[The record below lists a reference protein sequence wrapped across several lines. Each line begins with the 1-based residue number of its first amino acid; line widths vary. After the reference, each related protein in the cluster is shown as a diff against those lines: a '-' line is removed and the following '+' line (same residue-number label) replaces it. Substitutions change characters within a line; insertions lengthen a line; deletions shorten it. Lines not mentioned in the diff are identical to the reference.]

1 MSVKNNVVGFIKNAA
16 IEDLTSTAA
25 GTIGVDSYLTLL
37 NVADNHSMTLPDGTD
52 FGQLKKIYVDTLTAT
67 KSVTLAITS
76 AASTSLNQVVFDA
89 VGETVTLMWVRN
101 QGSTQTDEPTAYWR
115 IIDYVGATIS

>member
-16 IEDLTSTAA
+16 IEDLASTAA

-37 NVADNHSMTLPDGTD
+37 EVADDHAMTLPDGTE
-52 FGQLKKIYVDTLTAT
+52 FGQLKKIYTDTVAAG
-67 KSVTLAITS
+67 KAVTLAITS
-76 AASTSLNQVVFDA
+76 AASTALNQVVFNA

-101 QGSTQTDEPTAYWR
+101 QGSDQDGEPTAYWR